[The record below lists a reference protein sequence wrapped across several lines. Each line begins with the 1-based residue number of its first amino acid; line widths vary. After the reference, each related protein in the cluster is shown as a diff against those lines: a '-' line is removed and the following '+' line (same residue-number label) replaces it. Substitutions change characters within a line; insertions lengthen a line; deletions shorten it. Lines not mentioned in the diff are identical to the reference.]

1 MAVSVTSALNRLL
14 DGGPLAIKQLFH
26 STGELSGNLTLD
38 VTYPNFLK
46 IDAGGSARDISL
58 PAEEVSEGLFYVIAN
73 WSSGAENLVVKND
86 ADTPATIVTVNQND
100 VAVVWCDG
108 SAWNLFGVYT
118 QAQS

>member
-1 MAVSVTSALNRLL
+1 MALSSTSALQRLL
-14 DGGPLAIKQLFH
+14 DGGPIAIKQLFH

-46 IDAGGSARDISL
+46 IDAGGSARDVTL
-58 PAEEVSEGLFYVIAN
+58 PAEADSNGLFYVIAN
-73 WSSGAENLVVKND
+73 WSSGAENLVIKND
-86 ADTPATIVTVNQND
+86 GGDTIVTANQND

-108 SAWNLFGVYT
+108 SAWALFGVYT